1 MPVTPHVYN
10 KRSKVNVQKS
20 VCLGQKWCIHLLGS
34 YWNRTVFSNSGC
46 MKCLMETVNFFLLQM
61 SVLCHFDEMA
71 FPLEEKESILKEI

>member
-1 MPVTPHVYN
+1 MYRNHYVLGRNGVSICLAVTGIE
-10 KRSKVNVQKS
+10 
-20 VCLGQKWCIHLLGS
+20 L
-34 YWNRTVFSNSGC
+34 FSSSGC